1 MRNFVKLLACVLALA
16 GLGMSG
22 CNKTTSTTSTA
33 TKTDVNVQ
41 FVPSIDAGRLATLT
55 NNLKPILEKYEPNYN
70 FNLTSGDSYA
80 AVTEAMLSDQMDIGF
95 LTASGYAEATLKHPG
110 KVEVLLTSVR
120 KGYKVQCDDY
130 PGTDATALEK
140 QKNAMNDENG
150 YTYLGEQSNTDVNW
164 YTSELCVKADKY
176 VDKNG
181 DGKIDIKDMA
191 GLKIVRQ
198 GTTSGAGYLRPL
210 KYLHDHGMSMVDTL
224 DTDATKAA
232 TEIQGVYI
240 KGYDAAFAAMMDG
253 SADGFWGYTDVR
265 YSVGYNKEGGAYY
278 HKPEAFTASKVVA
291 LTDPIYNDTISARA
305 NLAQTTKDAVMN
317 AFISCAKDGTITTE
331 GTGAY
336 YLYQIY
342 SHTGYTKAKD
352 SDFDGERSFY
362 QYCVDAGL
370 LG

>member
-150 YTYLGEQSNTDVNW
+150 YTYLGQQSEHRCQLV
-164 YTSELCVKADKY
+164 Y
-176 VDKNG
+176 VR
-181 DGKIDIKDMA
+181 A
-191 GLKIVRQ
+191 LRQ
-198 GTTSGAGYLRPL
+198 A
-210 KYLHDHGMSMVDTL
+210 
-224 DTDATKAA
+224 
-232 TEIQGVYI
+232 
-240 KGYDAAFAAMMDG
+240 
-253 SADGFWGYTDVR
+253 
-265 YSVGYNKEGGAYY
+265 
-278 HKPEAFTASKVVA
+278 
-291 LTDPIYNDTISARA
+291 
-305 NLAQTTKDAVMN
+305 
-317 AFISCAKDGTITTE
+317 
-331 GTGAY
+331 
-336 YLYQIY
+336 
-342 SHTGYTKAKD
+342 
-352 SDFDGERSFY
+352 
-362 QYCVDAGL
+362 
-370 LG
+370 